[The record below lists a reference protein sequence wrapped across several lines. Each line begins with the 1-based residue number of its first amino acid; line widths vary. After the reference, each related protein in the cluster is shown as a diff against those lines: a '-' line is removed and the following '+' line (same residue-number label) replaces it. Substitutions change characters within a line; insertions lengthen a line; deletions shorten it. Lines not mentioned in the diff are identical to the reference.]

1 MSDAIV
7 VFMTSANADEARRI
21 AHELVERQLAA
32 CVQILPE
39 IESVYRWNGEVQ
51 RETELLLLAKTTA
64 AQFDDLERA
73 VREIHS
79 YDTPEIRRRPDGPRL
94 RTVSRLAGR
103 QRRRLTLV
111 RMPAAGSARLRCA
124 YLRHLFERAFAVRN
138 DLHNLFR

>member
-7 VFMTSANADEARRI
+7 VFMTAGNADEARRI
-21 AHELVERQLAA
+21 ANELVERQLAA

-64 AQFDDLERA
+64 ARFDDLERA

-79 YDTPEIRRRPDGPRL
+79 YDTPEIVAVPMAH
-94 RTVSRLAGR
+94 VSEPYRAW
-103 QRRRLTLV
+103 LTDNV
-111 RMPAAGSARLRCA
+111 GG
-124 YLRHLFERAFAVRN
+124 
-138 DLHNLFR
+138 

>member
-7 VFMTSANADEARRI
+7 VFMTSGNPDEALRI
-21 AHELVERQLAA
+21 ANELVERQLAA

-51 RETELLLLAKTTA
+51 RETEILLLAKTTA

-79 YDTPEIRRRPDGPRL
+79 YDTPEIVAVPMAH
-94 RTVSRLAGR
+94 VSEPYRAW
-103 QRRRLTLV
+103 LV
-111 RMPAAGSARLRCA
+111 DNVGG
-124 YLRHLFERAFAVRN
+124 
-138 DLHNLFR
+138 

>member
-7 VFMTSANADEARRI
+7 VFMTSPNADEARRI
-21 AHELVERQLAA
+21 ANELVERQLAA

-51 RETELLLLAKTTA
+51 RDTELLLLAKTTA

-79 YDTPEIRRRPDGPRL
+79 YDTPEIVAVPMAH
-94 RTVSRLAGR
+94 VSEPYRAWLADNVG
-103 QRRRLTLV
+103 
-111 RMPAAGSARLRCA
+111 G
-124 YLRHLFERAFAVRN
+124 
-138 DLHNLFR
+138 

>member
-7 VFMTSANADEARRI
+7 VFMTAPNADEARRI
-21 AHELVERQLAA
+21 AKELVERQLAA

-39 IESVYRWNGEVQ
+39 IESVYRWNGDVQ

-79 YDTPEIRRRPDGPRL
+79 YDTPEIVAVPMAH
-94 RTVSRLAGR
+94 VSEPYRVW
-103 QRRRLTLV
+103 LV
-111 RMPAAGSARLRCA
+111 DNVGG
-124 YLRHLFERAFAVRN
+124 
-138 DLHNLFR
+138 

>member
-7 VFMTSANADEARRI
+7 VFMTSGNADEARRI
-21 AHELVERQLAA
+21 ANELVERQLAA

-64 AQFDDLERA
+64 AQFDDLERV

-79 YDTPEIRRRPDGPRL
+79 YDVPEIVAL
-94 RTVSRLAGR
+94 KVAHVSEPYRVWLADNVG
-103 QRRRLTLV
+103 
-111 RMPAAGSARLRCA
+111 G
-124 YLRHLFERAFAVRN
+124 
-138 DLHNLFR
+138 